1 MAKLVAPD
9 TITAWHAFDIT
20 EYPNNYQ
27 EVTFIKWGQT
37 YKVKESQG
45 TRSMEG
51 EHWIGQFAL
60 WGGRQK
66 EFMDKYPPGKRHVLV
81 SNIASQNLDAEAE
94 IKAGRGVALDDRE
107 VDVAIKRLQKE
118 GFIMV
123 QPCLLP

>member
-1 MAKLVAPD
+1 
-9 TITAWHAFDIT
+9 
-20 EYPNNYQ
+20 
-27 EVTFIKWGQT
+27 
-37 YKVKESQG
+37 
-45 TRSMEG
+45 
-51 EHWIGQFAL
+51 
-60 WGGRQK
+60 
-66 EFMDKYPPGKRHVLV
+66 MDKYPPGKRHVLV